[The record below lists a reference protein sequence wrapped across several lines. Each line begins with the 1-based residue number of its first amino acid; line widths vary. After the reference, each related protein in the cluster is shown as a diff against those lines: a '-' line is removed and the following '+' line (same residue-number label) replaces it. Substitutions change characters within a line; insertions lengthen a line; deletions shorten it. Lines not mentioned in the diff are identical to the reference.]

1 MKSGKPAIYLL
12 VILPILI
19 VGGVLLPLRLLH
31 YYAASKGIPLAAVQ
45 NIPGMLIALPAFFIW
60 VPVGLL
66 ISNVVLAAIPPL
78 RKIAVEY
85 SLRAGRPGFLGS
97 QLELFLVLL
106 VICVVCV
113 PLIVYGFAR

>member
-85 SLRAGRPGFLGS
+85 SLRAGRPSFLGS
-97 QLELFLVLL
+97 QLELLL
-106 VICVVCV
+106 LRELLPSWNI
-113 PLIVYGFAR
+113 LDD